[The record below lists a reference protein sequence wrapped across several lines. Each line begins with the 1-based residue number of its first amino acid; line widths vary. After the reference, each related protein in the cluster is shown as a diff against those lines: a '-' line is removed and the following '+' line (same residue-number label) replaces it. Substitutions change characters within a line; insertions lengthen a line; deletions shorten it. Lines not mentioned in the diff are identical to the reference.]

1 MVVVEEVL
9 HADQERVYSP
19 RPRHRK
25 VLGIVPGK
33 METFKCHRF
42 MKFLPV
48 FMGDYEI
55 KYFTKLIT

>member
-1 MVVVEEVL
+1 MYVFIFL
-9 HADQERVYSP
+9 QSY
-19 RPRHRK
+19 K
-25 VLGIVPGK
+25 TK
-33 METFKCHRF
+33 KCHRF